1 MANTGFLST
10 SELDFN
16 TLKQNLKTYL
26 KGQSQFS
33 DFDFDASNISVLLDI
48 LTYNTYM
55 NSFYL
60 NMIGSEMFMDTAQ
73 LKESVVSHA
82 KELNYLPRSRT
93 SSEAFV
99 NITVDTGL
107 DTPDNVVIP
116 KNYRLATSV
125 DNESYTFLVGED
137 TILISN
143 NGIYASANTPVYE
156 GILVTEY
163 FNTVDSNSKY
173 ILRSGNVDT
182 RSIDVYVATSNTS
195 STFYPYTYAESL
207 YGLTSTSNAFFIT
220 GYGKD
225 QYEVKF
231 GNGSSGRALAN
242 GSFVKVQYRD
252 TKGDAGNGAYKF
264 SKTSSIAGYSG
275 VSISTVATAANGSER
290 ETVDEI
296 KFNAPRFFNTQE
308 RAVTKEDYITLVKAK
323 FPEFQAVT
331 AYGGE
336 EMDPPRYGKV
346 AIAVKPYG
354 SIALIADS
362 LKKDIVDY
370 LTLKNL
376 TTEPIVVDP
385 DFFYASVNSSVK
397 YNTKVTELSSGQLKA
412 AVQQAILNFANTN
425 VTNFGSDLSY
435 SKLVSA
441 IDASDVSILGND
453 TEVMITR
460 RWVPPVQQ
468 SNTISFS
475 FNNALYHENSL
486 YSLPQGHELVIKSSV
501 FNYVSSGNN
510 TYNAYVGDDGLGNL
524 KIYYDKTDSTTGI
537 VNRITLE
544 ENAGSVNYYTGSTL
558 VTANVYSYTG
568 NHINITAK
576 LSAKDVAISK
586 NTFLLF
592 SSDDINITMIAQ
604 TV

>member
-10 SELDFN
+10 SELDFS

-33 DFDFDASNISVLLDI
+33 DFDFDASNINVLLDI
-48 LTYNTYM
+48 LSYNTYM

-60 NMIGSEMFMDTAQ
+60 NMIGSEMFLDTAQ

-93 SSEAFV
+93 SAEAFV

-107 DTPDNVVIP
+107 DSPDNVVIP
-116 KNYRLATSV
+116 KNYKLATSV

-137 TILISN
+137 TILLSN
-143 NGIYASANTPVYE
+143 NGVYASANTPVYE

-163 FNTVDSNSKY
+163 FNVTETSNYVLRSSNVDS
-173 ILRSGNVDT
+173 

-207 YGLTSTSNAFFIT
+207 YGLSSTSNSFFVT

-231 GNGSSGRALAN
+231 GNGTSGRKLN
-242 GSFVKVQYRD
+242 TGNFIKVEYRD

-264 SKTSSIAGYSG
+264 SKTSSIGGYSG
-275 VSISTVATAANGSER
+275 VAISTVAAATNGSER

-296 KFNAPRFFNTQE
+296 KFNAPRYFATQE

-362 LKKDIVDY
+362 LKKDIVNY
-370 LTLKNL
+370 LSLKNL

-385 DFFYASVNSSVK
+385 EFFYATINTSVK
-397 YNTKVTELSSGQLKA
+397 YNTKTTELSSGQLKA
-412 AVQQAILNFANTN
+412 SVQQAILNYANN
-425 VTNFGSDLSY
+425 YVTNFGSDLSY
-435 SKLVSA
+435 SKLVAA
-441 IDASDVSILGND
+441 IDASDKSILGND
-453 TEVMITR
+453 TEVRITK

-475 FNNALYHENSL
+475 YGNELYHENSL
-486 YSLPQGHELVIKSSV
+486 YSLPQGHELVVKSSS
-501 FNYVSSGNN
+501 FKYISANN
-510 TYNAYVGDDGLGNL
+510 TYNAYVGDDGIGNL
-524 KIYYDKTDSTTGI
+524 KIYYDKTDSTTGA
-537 VNRITLE
+537 VSRITLE

-568 NHINITAK
+568 NHINLTAK
-576 LSAKDVAISK
+576 LASKDVKIDK
-586 NTFLLF
+586 NTFLLV
-592 SSDDINITMIAQ
+592 SSDDISIIMIAQ